1 MQMSGVSG
9 KFFRSNEAQRNGREK
24 FIAKRPCR
32 PRTARRVV
40 LVSAPANGLKRVI
53 RVPGKG
59 AGTRRN
65 DEERGRETALPRR
78 VPAVLR
84 RHGESGATGTVAASA
99 AADLDFRH
107 QTLAV
112 RPETA
117 CGFGGAYRVF
127 SRLAECGSTTDSAA
141 GREPKV
147 SSMGVLL
154 KPLRVKKRHH
164 SRKKKRKQ
172 TDSRQQTGKTRKGNA
187 GGASARPGF
196 PEPQAR
202 GLSRRGQTG
211 TGAPPA

>member
-1 MQMSGVSG
+1 MSGG
-9 KFFRSNEAQRNGREK
+9 EREIFFGLMKRQRNGREK
-24 FIAKRPCR
+24 FIAKGPAV
-32 PRTARRVV
+32 PWTARRVV

-53 RVPGKG
+53 RRQGKG

-99 AADLDFRH
+99 AVDLDVRH

-127 SRLAECGSTTDSAA
+127 SRLAECGSTT
-141 GREPKV
+141 EPRQ
-147 SSMGVLL
+147 
-154 KPLRVKKRHH
+154 RVR
-164 SRKKKRKQ
+164 
-172 TDSRQQTGKTRKGNA
+172 
-187 GGASARPGF
+187 
-196 PEPQAR
+196 
-202 GLSRRGQTG
+202 SRRWPRSRLCERKVRQSQRKSSSKMKG
-211 TGAPPA
+211 TGQVRTEIRPALFCTVQRSTRPKPGKQKR

>member
-1 MQMSGVSG
+1 MTLSGDLLNLPLDITFTRLRAVRRKGVNEHGPVQMSGG
-9 KFFRSNEAQRNGREK
+9 EREIFFGLMKRQRNGREK
-24 FIAKRPCR
+24 FIAKGPAV
-32 PRTARRVV
+32 PWTARRVV

-99 AADLDFRH
+99 AVDLDVRH

-127 SRLAECGSTTDSAA
+127 SRLAECGSTTGQRSWPGA
-141 GREPKV
+141 E
-147 SSMGVLL
+147 GVQYGCAF
-154 KPLRVKKRHH
+154 KAF
-164 SRKKKRKQ
+164 
-172 TDSRQQTGKTRKGNA
+172 KG
-187 GGASARPGF
+187 
-196 PEPQAR
+196 
-202 GLSRRGQTG
+202 
-211 TGAPPA
+211 